1 MKWGMDVKRG
11 EGAFEIWWWRGL
23 SWSEAAGKWT
33 GSSEEG
39 SAVNRDGE
47 REAVVFFLINEY
59 KILIGRWFYNFQ
71 YMSLSL
77 LRRKKKK
84 AFRMWVV
91 WNVGLMGGGVEGALC
106 DFGGSEDKEHDK

>member
-1 MKWGMDVKRG
+1 
-11 EGAFEIWWWRGL
+11 
-23 SWSEAAGKWT
+23 
-33 GSSEEG
+33 
-39 SAVNRDGE
+39 
-47 REAVVFFLINEY
+47 
-59 KILIGRWFYNFQ
+59 
-71 YMSLSL
+71 MSLSL